1 MAAIANLV
9 LDLIATVAAAPD
21 GVIHCRAVHLKSS
34 LMAVIVEPIP
44 SPAAAAPKKAGWRQ
58 AHTTRQRSQPRFK
71 ECLSFVEAPHAAPL

>member
-1 MAAIANLV
+1 MAAIANPV

-44 SPAAAAPKKAGWRQ
+44 SPAAAAPKKAGWRRQ

-71 ECLSFVEAPHAAPL
+71 MP